1 MRILSTTLLVGAAS
15 AAAPGLQQV
24 LGAHKEYAENVAQQG
39 ANVVS
44 KPLEHLQE
52 QFKTLSGEARKLWEE
67 VSNFF
72 PESMGGAPILSLP
85 KKHTRRPAS
94 HWDHHVS
101 GADVQDL
108 WVSGTDGTKER
119 EIDGRLEAYDLRVKK
134 VDPSALGIDPG
145 VKQYSGYLDD
155 NEEDK
160 HLFYCKFDNAF
171 LGSAT
176 V

>member
-1 MRILSTTLLVGAAS
+1 M
-15 AAAPGLQQV
+15 QQV
-24 LGAHKEYAENVAQQG
+24 LGAHKEFAENVAQQG
-39 ANVVS
+39 ANVLSNPLEYLS
-44 KPLEHLQE
+44 KPLQHLAE
-52 QFKTLSGEARKLWEE
+52 DFKSLSGEARKMWED
-67 VSNFF
+67 VSNHF
-72 PESMGGAPILSLP
+72 PEASSGPMVSLP

-101 GADVQDL
+101 GADVQSL

-119 EIDGRLEAYDLRVKK
+119 EVDGKLDAYDLRVKK

-160 HLFYCKFDNAF
+160 HLFYCKLYYGPKDLHWPNI
-171 LGSAT
+171 
-176 V
+176 